1 MAIAAVMAHLERR
14 KKYLADAHRRGE
26 RGTVHVRFTIEDG
39 GNVRSV
45 SLARSSG
52 YPALDDEVLSLVRR
66 ASPVSAPP
74 PSVNKT
80 ITAPV
85 RFNVR

>member
-1 MAIAAVMAHLERR
+1 MAHLERR
-14 KKYLADAHRRGE
+14 KKYPADAHRRGE

-45 SLARSSG
+45 SLARPSG

-66 ASPVSAPP
+66 ASPVPP
-74 PSVNKT
+74 PPGVNKT